1 MAPSENIT
9 DGHEA
14 IFTHRDR
21 ATGLDAFVAIHSTVL
36 GPAIGGTRFWR
47 YETSDA
53 AMADALRLS
62 RAMSYKC
69 ALAGLPSGGGKAVI
83 RAATSGPKSPELLA
97 AFGAFLNR
105 IGDVFATG
113 EDVGFSLADCE
124 RLKESTPFV
133 AGTASAGNGDPCEHT
148 ALGVFHA
155 ICAVSARVWKD
166 RSDLVGRRVAIQG
179 LGGVGSRLARMLAA
193 AGADLMVA
201 DIDERAVQRAV
212 SELRATEA
220 TTETI
225 HAADVDIWA
234 PCALGGVIHPGNVD
248 EIGARAV
255 IGAANNQL
263 TDASLADRLMRNG
276 VVWAPDFLVSAG
288 GIVGAAEE
296 ISRMPGRAPPPSAPI
311 DQRLRA
317 IGARTGRLL
326 DEADR
331 QGVSML
337 SVTQRAA
344 EALLSANPWPVG
356 CLPQ

>member
-1 MAPSENIT
+1 MALTKNII

-14 IFTHRDR
+14 IFTHQDP
-21 ATGLDAFVAIHSTVL
+21 ATGLEAFVAIHSTVR
-36 GPAIGGTRFWR
+36 GPALGGTRFWR
-47 YETSDA
+47 YENRDG

-83 RAATSGPKSPELLA
+83 RAPISGPKSPDLLA
-97 AFGAFLNR
+97 AYGAFLNR

-113 EDVGFSLADCE
+113 EDVGFSLVDCE
-124 RLKESTPFV
+124 RLKEFTPFV
-133 AGTASAGNGDPCEHT
+133 VGTTSAGNGDPCEHT

-155 ICAVSARVWKD
+155 ISAVSARLWKD
-166 RSDLVGRRVAIQG
+166 KPDLAGRRVAIQG
-179 LGGVGSRLARMLAA
+179 LGGVGGRLARMLADV
-193 AGADLMVA
+193 GADLIVA
-201 DIDERAVQRAV
+201 DIDERAVHHAV
-212 SELRATEA
+212 SELGATEA

-234 PCALGGVIHPGNVD
+234 PCALGGVIHDGNVD
-248 EIGARAV
+248 EIRARAV
-255 IGAANNQL
+255 VGPANNQL

-288 GIVGAAEE
+288 GVVGAAEE
-296 ISRMPGRAPPPSAPI
+296 VSRVPGRAPPPAAPI

-317 IGARTGRLL
+317 IGERTGGLF

-331 QGVSML
+331 EGVSML
-337 SVTQRAA
+337 SVTMRAA
-344 EALLSANPWPVG
+344 EAMLSASPTPVASM
-356 CLPQ
+356 PE